1 MDMNEKLSA
10 HFTFAEII
18 KSETA
23 ERKGIDNTPP
33 DNFIP
38 KLQRLCE
45 QILEPIRVHYAV
57 PIRPNSGYRSVEL
70 NKEIGG
76 SATSQH
82 CKAEAVDVEVP
93 GVTNYDLAVWIKDN
107 LKFDKLI
114 LECYKPGVPGSGWV
128 HVSLKHDGEVNR
140 EEVLTYSNRT
150 FTNGLLA

>member
-45 QILEPIRVHYAV
+45 QILEPIRVHY
-57 PIRPNSGYRSVEL
+57 E
-70 NKEIGG
+70 EIGG